1 MKIRI
6 RFAKFGCMKFIG
18 HLDVMRFF
26 QKVMRRADVDIC
38 YTTGFSPHQ
47 IMSFSAPLGLG
58 VTSEAEYVDI
68 EVNSTDCSKEM
79 VRRLNEAMVEGMQVL
94 SYRLLPD
101 KAKNAMS
108 IVAASDYHLSFRDG
122 YAPEQE
128 KEFWKKLDIFLKKD
142 SIMIKKKTK
151 KNKKEVDIRP
161 LIYDYKIEGSEI
173 FLKTATGSVQ
183 NLKPEL
189 VIEAF
194 YEYSQIE
201 WNPFAIQ
208 VHRLETYSEKEDGS
222 LISLEDLGEEI
233 E

>member
-1 MKIRI
+1 
-6 RFAKFGCMKFIG
+6 MKFIG

-68 EVNSTDCSKEM
+68 EIHSTDSSKEM
-79 VRRLNEAMVEGMQVL
+79 VRRLNDAMVEGIQVL

-101 KAKNAMS
+101 DAKNAMS
-108 IVAASDYHLSFRDG
+108 IVTASDYRLTFREE
-122 YAPEQE
+122 YLPENE
-128 KEFWKKLDIFLKKD
+128 KAFWKRVDEFLKQD
-142 SIMIKKKTK
+142 TILIVKKTK
-151 KNKKEVDIRP
+151 KSEKEVDIRP
-161 LIYDYKIEGSEI
+161 LIYEYQTDDSGI
-173 FLKTATGSVQ
+173 FLKVATGSVQ

-189 VIEAF
+189 VLEAF
-194 YEYSQIE
+194 YAENQMT

-208 VHRLETYSEKEDGS
+208 VHRLETYTGGEDTDFC
-222 LISLEDLGEEI
+222 SLEDLGEII

>member
-1 MKIRI
+1 
-6 RFAKFGCMKFIG
+6 MKFIG

-47 IMSFSAPLGLG
+47 VMSFSAPLGLG

-68 EVNSTDCSKEM
+68 EVHSTDCSKEM

-101 KAKNAMS
+101 NAKNAMS
-108 IVAASDYHLSFRDG
+108 IVTASDYCLTFREG
-122 YAPEQE
+122 YAP
-128 KEFWKKLDIFLKKD
+128 KEEAVFWLQVDAFLKQD
-142 SIMIKKKTK
+142 SIIILKKTK
-151 KNKKEVDIRP
+151 KSEKEVDIRP
-161 LIYDYKIEGSEI
+161 LIYEYKTTDSSV

-189 VIEAF
+189 VLEAF
-194 YEYSQIE
+194 YQANGME

-208 VHRLETYSEKEDGS
+208 VHRLETYTDGGDTTFC
-222 LISLEDLGEEI
+222 SLENLGEEI